1 MKRLESI
8 EDEMRGTVTYDIG
21 NGRYATFDAR
31 AVERYGLAALLRE
44 YGAEMPT
51 ERVPVFQYGR
61 RIGTMPP
68 DFDPAFARSN
78 SFMYDL
84 RPGDFTRTD
93 EGWVVGRTMGASDV
107 DCVAGFIR
115 DAGQSVKVRE

>member
-1 MKRLESI
+1 MKRLENPL
-8 EDEMRGTVTYDIG
+8 DEMRGTVTYDIG

-31 AVERYGLAALLRE
+31 TVQKYGLAKLMEAE
-44 YGAEMPT
+44 GVEMPT
-51 ERVPVFQYGR
+51 ERVPVIQHGR
-61 RIGTMPP
+61 RIGTMPA
-68 DFDPAFARSN
+68 DFDPTFARSV
-78 SFMYDL
+78 SFMYDV

-115 DAGQSVKVRE
+115 DAGQGAKVT

>member
-1 MKRLESI
+1 MKRLESPL
-8 EDEMRGTVTYDIG
+8 DEMRGTVTYDIG
-21 NGRYATFDAR
+21 NGRYCTFDAR
-31 AVERYGLAALLRE
+31 AVERYGLARLME
-44 YGAEMPT
+44 AEGVDMPT

-61 RIGTMPP
+61 RIGTMSP
-68 DFDPAFARSN
+68 DFDPAAARSV
-78 SFMYDL
+78 SFMYDI

-115 DAGQSVKVRE
+115 DAGQ